1 MNISKGDHAVRKT
14 DWRRQKNGVWP
25 GVGHAHMRTMRG
37 QMISSP
43 LGIFALS
50 GHAVHL
56 SMLMLTYTMS
66 YVAGIIP

>member
-1 MNISKGDHAVRKT
+1 
-14 DWRRQKNGVWP
+14 
-25 GVGHAHMRTMRG
+25 MRTMRG